1 MFATQAFSSQ
11 PFASE
16 SQVLFVLGSVS
27 ATASVGT
34 LSVIAKAVTVPTS
47 VSSTVSIGTLI
58 AIAESNTLATSVSA
72 TTYLGLT
79 LVVAKANVVPSSVAA
94 SFTVGTPVVIARAV
108 KLISSPALSLSI
120 GSTEVTAAALTIPTS
135 VTSTGTIGIIT
146 TRTVNRITL
155 VSVPLIGYAGS
166 VDVIANKFDY
176 YSIQDSYER
185 NRTLYLTA
193 QDNVNIVH
201 VLPEPSTIIYLSAS
215 DTNRSIKIA
224 A

>member
-27 ATASVGT
+27 ATSSVGT
-34 LSVIAKAVTVPTS
+34 LSIVANAITVLAS
-47 VSSTVSIGTLI
+47 VSSTVSIGTPV
-58 AIAESNTLATSVSA
+58 AIAESNTLATGVTA

-94 SFTVGTPVVIARAV
+94 SFTVGTPVVIAKAV
-108 KLISSPALSLSI
+108 QVLISPALSLPI
-120 GSTEVTAAALTIPTS
+120 GSTEVTAAAVTVPTS
-135 VTSTGTIGIIT
+135 VTATATLGNAT
-146 TRTVNRITL
+146 TRTVNRIIIA
-155 VSVPLIGYAGS
+155 SPSLIVYAGIL
-166 VDVIANKFDY
+166 DVIANKFDY

-185 NRTLYLTA
+185 NRTLYLNT

-201 VLPEPSTIIYLSAS
+201 IMPEPSTTIYLSAS

>member
-27 ATASVGT
+27 ATSSVGT

-47 VSSTVSIGTLI
+47 VTSTLSIGTPI
-58 AIAESNTLATSVSA
+58 VIAESNTVATSLSA
-72 TTYLGLT
+72 TIYLGLT
-79 LVVAKANVVPSSVAA
+79 LVVANANVVPSSVAA
-94 SFTVGTPVVIARAV
+94 SFTVGIPVVIAKAV
-108 KLISSPALSLSI
+108 QVLISPALSLPI
-120 GSTEVTAAALTIPTS
+120 GSTEVTAAAVTVPTS
-135 VTSTGTIGIIT
+135 VTATAALGNAT
-146 TRTVNRITL
+146 TRTVNRITIA
-155 VSVPLIGYAGS
+155 SPSLIVYAGIL
-166 VDVIANKFDY
+166 DVIANKFDY

-193 QDNVNIVH
+193 QDNINIVH
-201 VLPEPSTIIYLSAS
+201 VLPEPSTTIYLSAS